1 VAENRLRR
9 PKTGRAVRGSLG
21 WMRVIAVPRY
31 ARAAGSA
38 SECPRHRLT
47 GSRPGRNLL
56 APTVTQRHR
65 HSIEEDAMGLFGKLL
80 GNAPAKKATD
90 DVLLLHAMMLM
101 SSADGYM
108 EGSEIATLEGFIN
121 TLPEFKDADF
131 DKQMAEAKKL
141 RAKFNSVPD
150 AVKAL
155 ADISSEAVRKK
166 AFILAADIALSSG
179 DVDEKEEELLEAMQ
193 RVMNIDDA
201 LANNVIEILAM
212 KYAK

>member
-1 VAENRLRR
+1 
-9 PKTGRAVRGSLG
+9 
-21 WMRVIAVPRY
+21 
-31 ARAAGSA
+31 
-38 SECPRHRLT
+38 
-47 GSRPGRNLL
+47 
-56 APTVTQRHR
+56 
-65 HSIEEDAMGLFGKLL
+65 MGLFGKLL
-80 GNAPAKKATD
+80 GTAPAKKASD

-141 RAKFNSVPD
+141 RAKFPSVQE

-201 LANNVIEILAM
+201 LANTAIQILAM

>member
-1 VAENRLRR
+1 
-9 PKTGRAVRGSLG
+9 
-21 WMRVIAVPRY
+21 
-31 ARAAGSA
+31 
-38 SECPRHRLT
+38 
-47 GSRPGRNLL
+47 
-56 APTVTQRHR
+56 
-65 HSIEEDAMGLFGKLL
+65 MGLFGKLL
-80 GNAPAKKATD
+80 GTAPAKKASD

-141 RAKFNSVPD
+141 RAKFSSVQD

-166 AFILAADIALSSG
+166 AFVLAADIALSSG
-179 DVDEKEEELLEAMQ
+179 EVDEKEEELLEAMQ
-193 RVMNIDDA
+193 RVMNIDDQLAQTAIYVLA
-201 LANNVIEILAM
+201 L